1 MERNRLGREVY
12 CKRALQ
18 SELRSSG
25 QREDTRSMKN
35 RSAFSFAVALTALVV
50 TGCST
55 IMTKRGSSFRTL
67 TINAKSNIFR
77 AGTGD
82 LDETGGG
89 EAPASVSFE
98 QRSGWVL
105 TFEKVSGR
113 VSCCSGGEEFNDAD
127 GGTFAGGV
135 TDVESAGGISGI
147 THPDK
152 TMFLVGVFT
161 DDSAAKPP
169 GPPRLGANDPKNLT
183 PELFQSFFIG
193 TGKGKQI
200 QVPPTATRLVLGFA
214 DASNF
219 NGRPGAY
226 DDNVGELIAD
236 FSFKQ
241 K

>member
-1 MERNRLGREVY
+1 
-12 CKRALQ
+12 
-18 SELRSSG
+18 
-25 QREDTRSMKN
+25 MKN
-35 RSAFSFAVALTALVV
+35 RSAFSFAAALTALVV
-50 TGCST
+50 AGGGCST
-55 IMTKRGSSFRTL
+55 MMVKRGASFHTV

-82 LDETGGG
+82 LEETGGG

-98 QRSGWVL
+98 PRAGLVL

-147 THPDK
+147 THPNK

-161 DDSAAKPP
+161 DNSAAKPP
-169 GPPRLGANDPKNLT
+169 GPARLAANDPKNLT

-193 TGKGKQI
+193 TGNGKQI
-200 QVPPTATRLVLGFA
+200 QVPPTATRLILGFVDGYSFTGA
-214 DASNF
+214 
-219 NGRPGAY
+219 PGSY
-226 DDNVGELIAD
+226 DDNVGQLTAN
-236 FSFKQ
+236 FSIKPR
-241 K
+241 